1 MTERCFQSYFRKI
14 TWVDAHLPSRTLE
27 ALQANHPGS
36 PAETSSLTL
45 WRKETSP
52 YACPPAPRTLLPF
65 NRFRMSN
72 NTSQD
77 PASTSSSSVDDAPV
91 AKRATKKVAA
101 KTATKIVAKK
111 AVAKKVAVKKT
122 AVKKVAAKKAAA
134 KSVAEPAN
142 LKTELSSVQAPEAVT
157 APRTPRP
164 SRAKKTAPE
173 AAPIESEPPSA
184 ENPGRRFGRVPGG
197 GPVTPREPA
206 PARPPTP
213 PESTPFPPVIAPP
226 PNREG
231 QPAPPPNRER
241 PPQGGQPQ
249 NFQQRDPQNRNDSGP
264 PNGGQG
270 QQGESRSKRR
280 RDKRKRRK
288 GEQQEQQGGRRQ
300 PNPHT
305 RQRNDGPPNHND
317 SEDRRPGLLTG
328 PKIEA
333 NGLLE
338 LAPKGFGFL
347 RIPGKNFEQARD
359 DVFVTPEIIRK
370 YNLRLG
376 QWIHGVYQEGPRGPQ
391 LVEITLVNDLAPE
404 EASKL
409 PHFDELKAINPTR
422 RISFETT
429 PERFTTRVVD
439 IMAPVG
445 RGQRGLIVSPP
456 RSGKTTLLL
465 HMAEAIREKYDEAI
479 HLMVVLV
486 DERPEEV
493 TEFRRALPGAE
504 IYASSNDEQAR
515 NHTRIAEI
523 AIERAKRL
531 VEAGRDVFLIMD
543 SITRLAR
550 AYNGNMNSRGRGT
563 ASGGLT
569 IGALEVPRRL
579 FAAARNTRGGGSL
592 TIMATALIQTNSRA
606 DEAIYMEFKGTGN
619 MELVLDRK
627 IAENYIYPA
636 VDIFKSGTRREE
648 LLLADHMLHKIHLIR
663 RGLSGHR
670 PAEAMERLLFF
681 LKKFPNNPQMLLEIK
696 G

>member
-1 MTERCFQSYFRKI
+1 MSIHNDQDTMPQ
-14 TWVDAHLPSRTLE
+14 T
-27 ALQANHPGS
+27 
-36 PAETSSLTL
+36 PAAAGDT
-45 WRKETSP
+45 
-52 YACPPAPRTLLPF
+52 PPARKRAAKKVALP
-65 NRFRMSN
+65 
-72 NTSQD
+72 
-77 PASTSSSSVDDAPV
+77 PASADEAPP
-91 AKRATKKVAA
+91 AKKVAA
-101 KTATKIVAKK
+101 KKP
-111 AVAKKVAVKKT
+111 
-122 AVKKVAAKKAAA
+122 AVKKVAAKKIAR
-134 KSVAEPAN
+134 KSAVSSTPELPFIATPVSKTIPA
-142 LKTELSSVQAPEAVT
+142 TEDAPV
-157 APRTPRP
+157 PRPARP
-164 SRAKKTAPE
+164 SRAKKVAAEPAPTE
-173 AAPIESEPPSA
+173 PQTPVSDDAP
-184 ENPGRRFGRVPGG
+184 RRFGRVPGG
-197 GPVTPREPA
+197 GPTVTREVAETRPPVPPPSIPYPPLITPPPDREPSSQA
-206 PARPPTP
+206 GSSR
-213 PESTPFPPVIAPP
+213 ESERRDRLPQD
-226 PNREG
+226 G
-231 QPAPPPNRER
+231 QPR
-241 PPQGGQPQ
+241 
-249 NFQQRDPQNRNDSGP
+249 NFQQRDGQEQPRP
-264 PNGGQG
+264 GQG
-270 QQGESRSKRR
+270 QPQDSRSKKR
-280 RDKRKRRK
+280 RDKRKRRNN
-288 GEQQEQQGGRRQ
+288 ERQEQPGPHGQQNQ
-300 PNPHT
+300 PN
-305 RQRNDGPPNHND
+305 RNRNEGSGQQGPAHD
-317 SEDRRPGLLTG
+317 FEDRRPVQLNG

-333 NGLLE
+333 DGMLE

-347 RIPGKNFEQARD
+347 RVQKKNFEQARD
-359 DVFVTPEIIRK
+359 DVFVTPETIRK

-376 QWIHGVYQEGPRGPQ
+376 QWIHGLYQDGPRGPQ
-391 LVEITLVNDLAPE
+391 LVEITSINDMTPE
-404 EASKL
+404 EAAKL

-493 TEFRRALPGAE
+493 TEFRRALQGAE

-515 NHTRIAEI
+515 NHTRIAEL

-531 VEAGRDVFLIMD
+531 VEAGKDVFLIMD

-550 AYNGNMNSRGRGT
+550 AYNGNMNNRGRGT

-681 LKKFPNNPQMLLEIK
+681 LKKFSNNPQMLLEIK

>member
-1 MTERCFQSYFRKI
+1 MSNTTNQEQTPQPSP
-14 TWVDAHLPSRTLE
+14 DAADT
-27 ALQANHPGS
+27 
-36 PAETSSLTL
+36 
-45 WRKETSP
+45 
-52 YACPPAPRTLLPF
+52 PAP
-65 NRFRMSN
+65 
-72 NTSQD
+72 
-77 PASTSSSSVDDAPV
+77 A
-91 AKRATKKVAA
+91 AKRATRKTAAKKTTKVAA
-101 KTATKIVAKK
+101 KKT
-111 AVAKKVAVKKT
+111 AVKKT
-122 AVKKVAAKKAAA
+122 TTKKVAAKKAPAKPDTATVTAGQTPAPAPKAKKVPAPAA
-134 KSVAEPAN
+134 
-142 LKTELSSVQAPEAVT
+142 APE
-157 APRTPRP
+157 
-164 SRAKKTAPE
+164 
-173 AAPIESEPPSA
+173 IPPVPTS
-184 ENPGRRFGRVPGG
+184 PPKFGRVPGG
-197 GPVTPREPA
+197 GPVQAREPA
-206 PARPPTP
+206 PPRPPAVPKSIPFPAAVVPQPAPEISPEPPTP
-213 PESTPFPPVIAPP
+213 RNPEA
-226 PNREG
+226 
-231 QPAPPPNRER
+231 QER
-241 PPQGGQPQ
+241 SPQGQNQP
-249 NFQQRDPQNRNDSGP
+249 RN
-264 PNGGQG
+264 GQG
-270 QQGESRSKRR
+270 QTGESRSKRR

-288 GEQQEQQGGRRQ
+288 QERGDPPAGHHPQNSSG
-300 PNPHT
+300 
-305 RQRNDGPPNHND
+305 RQRHERTHPHQTSAND
-317 SEDRRPGLLTG
+317 SEDRRPAQLNG

-333 NGLLE
+333 DGLLE
-338 LAPKGFGFL
+338 LASKGFGFL

-359 DVFVTPEIIRK
+359 DVFVTPETIRK

-376 QWIHGVYQEGPRGPQ
+376 QWIHGLYQEGPRGPQ
-391 LVEITLVNDLAPE
+391 LVEITGVNGMQPE

-409 PHFDELKAINPTR
+409 PHFDELKAVNPIR

-429 PERFTTRVVD
+429 PERFTTRIVD

-504 IYASSNDEQAR
+504 IYASSNDEQPR

-531 VEAGRDVFLIMD
+531 VEAGKDVFLIMD

-550 AYNGNMNSRGRGT
+550 AYNSGMGMHSRGRGT
-563 ASGGLT
+563 GSGGIT

-592 TIMATALIQTNSRA
+592 TILATALIQTNSRA

-636 VDIFKSGTRREE
+636 ADIFKSGTRREE

-681 LKKFPNNPQMLLEIK
+681 LKKFPNNPQMLMEIK

>member
-1 MTERCFQSYFRKI
+1 MSTKTNEEI
-14 TWVDAHLPSRTLE
+14 LPKPKAGNEGDT
-27 ALQANHPGS
+27 
-36 PAETSSLTL
+36 
-45 WRKETSP
+45 
-52 YACPPAPRTLLPF
+52 PPARKRT
-65 NRFRMSN
+65 
-72 NTSQD
+72 TKK
-77 PASTSSSSVDDAPV
+77 A
-91 AKRATKKVAA
+91 ATKTVATQATVKTAA
-101 KTATKIVAKK
+101 K
-111 AVAKKVAVKKT
+111 KT
-122 AVKKVAAKKAAA
+122 TKKAAA
-134 KSVAEPAN
+134 PKVDAEKPARKTPAKKSVKKAAAAMTPELPFDAPPIPKPGPADDAAPVARIRTSRTKQKTAEFSEPAAAAQPPPDS
-142 LKTELSSVQAPEAVT
+142 LSGDDSP
-157 APRTPRP
+157 
-164 SRAKKTAPE
+164 
-173 AAPIESEPPSA
+173 
-184 ENPGRRFGRVPGG
+184 RRFGRVPGG
-197 GPVTPREPA
+197 GRMVPPKPKAAEATPPPSAPAPVQTSSEPPATSEKAPERDETVQRISNPNLAQAREPQV
-206 PARPPTP
+206 PVDGQNLPP
-213 PESTPFPPVIAPP
+213 
-226 PNREG
+226 G
-231 QPAPPPNRER
+231 
-241 PPQGGQPQ
+241 
-249 NFQQRDPQNRNDSGP
+249 QQR
-264 PNGGQG
+264 
-270 QQGESRSKRR
+270 ESRSKRR
-280 RDKRKRRK
+280 RDKRKRRAA
-288 GEQQEQQGGRRQ
+288 ERPDQGGHGQQQRPH
-300 PNPHT
+300 PNQNPRHH
-305 RQRNDGPPNHND
+305 QQHVNDF
-317 SEDRRPGLLTG
+317 EDRRPVELNG
-328 PKIEA
+328 PKIET
-333 NGLLE
+333 NGMLE

-347 RIPGKNFEQARD
+347 RFPGKNFEQARD

-376 QWIHGVYQEGPRGPQ
+376 HWIHGIYQEGPRGPQ
-391 LVEITLVNDLAPE
+391 LVEISKINDLTPA
-404 EASKL
+404 EAAKL
-409 PHFDELKAINPTR
+409 PHFDELKAINPAK

-465 HMAEAIREKYDEAI
+465 HMAEAVREKYEDTL

-515 NHTRIAEI
+515 NHCRIAEL

-531 VEAGRDVFLIMD
+531 VEAGKDVFLLMD

-550 AYNGNMNSRGRGT
+550 AYNGNMNNRGRGIG
-563 ASGGLT
+563 SGGIT
-569 IGALEVPRRL
+569 IGALEIPRRL

-592 TIMATALIQTNSRA
+592 TILATALIQTNSRA
-606 DEAIYMEFKGTGN
+606 DEAIFMEFKGTGN

>member
-1 MTERCFQSYFRKI
+1 
-14 TWVDAHLPSRTLE
+14 
-27 ALQANHPGS
+27 
-36 PAETSSLTL
+36 
-45 WRKETSP
+45 
-52 YACPPAPRTLLPF
+52 
-65 NRFRMSN
+65 MSN
-72 NTSQD
+72 NNEQD
-77 PASTSSSSVDDAPV
+77 TLPQPSASPAGDAPL
-91 AKRATKKVAA
+91 ARKRATRSKPPASGEDPP
-101 KTATKIVAKK
+101 VAKK
-111 AVAKKVAVKKT
+111 AVTKKEAAKKVAVKK
-122 AVKKVAAKKAAA
+122 VARKSAA
-134 KSVAEPAN
+134 SSTP
-142 LKTELSSVQAPEAVT
+142 ELPFT
-157 APRTPRP
+157 APPVAKPIAAPRP
-164 SRAKKTAPE
+164 SRAKKVTAEP
-173 AAPIESEPPSA
+173 APSEPSSLLA
-184 ENPGRRFGRVPGG
+184 EDAPRRFGRVPGG
-197 GPVTPREPA
+197 GPVATREPTEPRPAAVVASIPYPQPITPPPDREPA
-206 PARPPTP
+206 PQSGP
-213 PESTPFPPVIAPP
+213 PERRDSPPV
-226 PNREG
+226 EG
-231 QPAPPPNRER
+231 QQRNFQYRDGHGQPG
-241 PPQGGQPQ
+241 PPQGQP
-249 NFQQRDPQNRNDSGP
+249 RD
-264 PNGGQG
+264 
-270 QQGESRSKRR
+270 SRSKKR
-280 RDKRKRRK
+280 RDKRKRRNN
-288 GEQQEQQGGRRQ
+288 ERQEQQGPHGQQHQ
-300 PNPHT
+300 PN
-305 RQRNDGPPNHND
+305 RQRFEQRGPQGPPNSND
-317 SEDRRPGLLTG
+317 YDERRPAIQLEG

-333 NGLLE
+333 DGMLE

-347 RIPGKNFEQARD
+347 RVQKKNFEQARD
-359 DVFVTPEIIRK
+359 DVFVTPETIRK

-376 QWIHGVYQEGPRGPQ
+376 QWIHGLYQDGPRGPQ
-391 LVEITLVNDLAPE
+391 LVEITNINGMTPE
-404 EASKL
+404 EAAKL
-409 PHFDELKAINPTR
+409 PHFDELKAINPAR

-493 TEFRRALPGAE
+493 TEFRRALQGAE

-515 NHTRIAEI
+515 NHTRIAEL

-531 VEAGRDVFLIMD
+531 VEAGKDVFLIMD

-550 AYNGNMNSRGRGT
+550 AYNGNMNNRGRGT

-681 LKKFPNNPQMLLEIK
+681 LKKFPNNPQMLMEIK

>member
-1 MTERCFQSYFRKI
+1 MKFSTNS
-14 TWVDAHLPSRTLE
+14 
-27 ALQANHPGS
+27 S
-36 PAETSSLTL
+36 PN
-45 WRKETSP
+45 
-52 YACPPAPRTLLPF
+52 PPRPTPPIFTRS
-65 NRFRMSN
+65 RMSN
-72 NTSQD
+72 NNHEDPLPQT
-77 PASTSSSSVDDAPV
+77 PASNAGDKPPARKRAVKKIAEPATEPV
-91 AKRATKKVAA
+91 AK
-101 KTATKIVAKK
+101 KIP
-111 AVAKKVAVKKT
+111 
-122 AVKKVAAKKAAA
+122 AKKAAA
-134 KSVAEPAN
+134 KKAAVR
-142 LKTELSSVQAPEAVT
+142 KTT
-157 APRTPRP
+157 
-164 SRAKKTAPE
+164 AKKTIVKAVVV
-173 AAPIESEPPSA
+173 
-184 ENPGRRFGRVPGG
+184 ENPPPPVAPSPPPTADAPRRIGRVPGG
-197 GPVTPREPA
+197 GPVASREPLETRVSEVI
-206 PARPPTP
+206 P
-213 PESTPFPPVIAPP
+213 SIPFP
-226 PNREG
+226 
-231 QPAPPPNRER
+231 QPAPPQFTNPAPEQARHEH
-241 PPQGGQPQ
+241 PPQDGQPRNFQQPDGQPQ
-249 NFQQRDPQNRNDSGP
+249 RHDA
-264 PNGGQG
+264 G
-270 QQGESRSKRR
+270 QQTESRSKKRR
-280 RDKRKRRK
+280 EKRKRKKNDR
-288 GEQQEQQGGRRQ
+288 QQQQPGRAPYPNHKPNANPHHVNRHHRPDGPVFDPDDRRQ
-300 PNPHT
+300 V
-305 RQRNDGPPNHND
+305 QLSGPM
-317 SEDRRPGLLTG
+317 
-328 PKIEA
+328 IEA
-333 NGLLE
+333 DGMLE

-347 RIPGKNFEQARD
+347 RVQKKNFEQARD

-376 QWIHGVYQEGPRGPQ
+376 QWIHGLFQDSHRGPQ
-391 LVEITLVNDLAPE
+391 LVEITKINDMTPE
-404 EASKL
+404 EAAKL

-429 PERFTTRVVD
+429 PDRYTTRVLD

-515 NHTRIAEI
+515 NHTRIAEL

-531 VEAGRDVFLIMD
+531 VEAGKDVFLIMD

-550 AYNGNMNSRGRGT
+550 AYNGNMNNRGRGT

-681 LKKFPNNPQMLLEIK
+681 QKKFPNNPQMLLEIK

>member
-1 MTERCFQSYFRKI
+1 
-14 TWVDAHLPSRTLE
+14 
-27 ALQANHPGS
+27 
-36 PAETSSLTL
+36 
-45 WRKETSP
+45 
-52 YACPPAPRTLLPF
+52 
-65 NRFRMSN
+65 MST
-72 NTSQD
+72 NTHQD
-77 PASTSSSSVDDAPV
+77 PAPTTPATADGASPPAV
-91 AKRATKKVAA
+91 KRVTKKAATKTAA
-101 KTATKIVAKK
+101 KTSTAKK
-111 AVAKKVAVKKT
+111 TTAKKTVVEKIPAAADSVPAVKKT
-122 AVKKVAAKKAAA
+122 TVRKVAAKKASAKPAA
-134 KSVAEPAN
+134 SSKDASPELPFMQAIAKPIPAPEVVAEPKA
-142 LKTELSSVQAPEAVT
+142 A
-157 APRTPRP
+157 RP
-164 SRAKKTAPE
+164 SRAKKTVSEAPVSE
-173 AAPIESEPPSA
+173 PAAPVAESAP
-184 ENPGRRFGRVPGG
+184 RRFGRVPGG
-197 GPVTPREPA
+197 GPIVTREAAEPQVQA
-206 PARPPTP
+206 
-213 PESTPFPPVIAPP
+213 STPFPPVIPTP

-231 QPAPPPNRER
+231 PPPQRDAEPRER
-241 PPQGGQPQ
+241 PPQGRQPQ
-249 NFQQRDPQNRNDSGP
+249 NPPHREGQNPS
-264 PNGGQG
+264 GQG
-270 QQGESRSKRR
+270 QPRGAQAPTGESRSKRR
-280 RDKRKRRK
+280 RDKRKRRNS
-288 GEQQEQQGGRRQ
+288 EQRQEQQPSQGKQQPHPGRQ
-300 PNPHT
+300 
-305 RQRNDGPPNHND
+305 QRHDGPGPQAAGGD
-317 SEDRRPGLLTG
+317 EDRRAILLAG

-376 QWIHGVYQEGPRGPQ
+376 QWIHGVYQDGPRGPQ
-391 LVEITLVNDLAPE
+391 LVEITQVNDLTPE
-404 EASKL
+404 EAAKL

-465 HMAEAIREKYDEAI
+465 HMAEAIREKYDEGAI

-550 AYNGNMNSRGRGT
+550 AYNGNMNNRGRGT

-681 LKKFPNNPQMLLEIK
+681 LKKFSNNPQMLLEIK

>member
-1 MTERCFQSYFRKI
+1 MSTPDHEETTPQI
-14 TWVDAHLPSRTLE
+14 PADDA
-27 ALQANHPGS
+27 
-36 PAETSSLTL
+36 
-45 WRKETSP
+45 K
-52 YACPPAPRTLLPF
+52 PPAR
-65 NRFRMSN
+65 
-72 NTSQD
+72 
-77 PASTSSSSVDDAPV
+77 
-91 AKRATKKVAA
+91 KRA
-101 KTATKIVAKK
+101 AKK
-111 AVAKKVAVKKT
+111 AAVKKTAAKKTAVKKT
-122 AVKKVAAKKAAA
+122 AVKKTAAKKAAT
-134 KSVAEPAN
+134 KKVAETASAEAPPVQNTAPPEPVRE
-142 LKTELSSVQAPEAVT
+142 TPPPPSSEPAPEA
-157 APRTPRP
+157 P
-164 SRAKKTAPE
+164 
-173 AAPIESEPPSA
+173 A
-184 ENPGRRFGRVPGG
+184 EKRFGRVPGG
-197 GPVTPREPA
+197 GPVVPRENPA
-206 PARPPTP
+206 PANQTQ
-213 PESTPFPPVIAPP
+213 EAQ
-226 PNREG
+226 G
-231 QPAPPPNRER
+231 Q
-241 PPQGGQPQ
+241 
-249 NFQQRDPQNRNDSGP
+249 D
-264 PNGGQG
+264 G
-270 QQGESRSKRR
+270 QQGNTHQQHHQNRGDGQQRESRSKRR
-280 RDKRKRRK
+280 REKRKRR
-288 GEQQEQQGGRRQ
+288 GDRQGQGPQQGHQGHQHGGNRHESGGNRHDNGGESPAERQ
-300 PNPHT
+300 QPL
-305 RQRNDGPPNHND
+305 
-317 SEDRRPGLLTG
+317 SG

-333 NGLLE
+333 DGMLE

-359 DVFVTPEIIRK
+359 DVFVTPETIRK
-370 YNLRLG
+370 YHLRLG
-376 QWIHGVYQEGPRGPQ
+376 QWVHGLYQTGPRGPQ
-391 LVEITLVNDLAPE
+391 LVEVTSINGMAPE

-409 PHFDELKAINPTR
+409 PHFDELKAINPNK

-479 HLMVVLV
+479 HLMVLLV

-515 NHTRIAEI
+515 NHCRIAEL

-531 VEAGRDVFLIMD
+531 VEAGKDVFLLMD

-550 AYNGNMNSRGRGT
+550 AYNNTMGNRGRGT
-563 ASGGLT
+563 GSGGIT

-592 TIMATALIQTNSRA
+592 TILATALIQTNSRA
-606 DEAIYMEFKGTGN
+606 DEAIFMEFKGTGN

-648 LLLADHMLHKIHLIR
+648 LLLPDHMLHKIHLIR

-670 PAEAMERLLFF
+670 PVEAMERLLFF

>member
-1 MTERCFQSYFRKI
+1 MSKI
-14 TWVDAHLPSRTLE
+14 TKADTTP
-27 ALQANHPGS
+27 P
-36 PAETSSLTL
+36 TSDSA
-45 WRKETSP
+45 SDS
-52 YACPPAPRTLLPF
+52 PPAR
-65 NRFRMSN
+65 
-72 NTSQD
+72 
-77 PASTSSSSVDDAPV
+77 
-91 AKRATKKVAA
+91 KRATKKAAASPSDLETVAP
-101 KTATKIVAKK
+101 VKK
-111 AVAKKVAVKKT
+111 AAAKKVS
-122 AVKKVAAKKAAA
+122 AVKKVAAESVVKKVATKRVAKNAASPDSSSPELPFTTSLKENHPPLTEEAPRAARATRTKKAVV
-134 KSVAEPAN
+134 SV
-142 LKTELSSVQAPEAVT
+142 
-157 APRTPRP
+157 
-164 SRAKKTAPE
+164 E
-173 AAPIESEPPSA
+173 AAPPESPAPVPDPSA
-184 ENPGRRFGRVPGG
+184 PPRRIGRVPGG
-197 GPVTPREPA
+197 GPRVPREEA
-206 PARPPTP
+206 PVSQ
-213 PESTPFPPVIAPP
+213 ESTPFPTPAAP
-226 PNREG
+226 PNRENDGPRDHERQDRPPFEGQAREDG
-231 QPAPPPNRER
+231 QPSR
-241 PPQGGQPQ
+241 
-249 NFQQRDPQNRNDSGP
+249 
-264 PNGGQG
+264 
-270 QQGESRSKRR
+270 ESRSKRR
-280 RDKRKRRK
+280 RDKRKRRNMERQ
-288 GEQQEQQGGRRQ
+288 GQPQPGNPPRPQGGGQ
-300 PNPHT
+300 PYPPKGQNPNRH
-305 RQRNDGPPNHND
+305 RNEGRGPQAPTQEM
-317 SEDRRPGLLTG
+317 EDRRPVQLTG
-328 PKIEA
+328 PMIEA
-333 NGLLE
+333 NGMLE

-347 RIPGKNFEQARD
+347 RVPKKNFEQARD
-359 DVFVTPEIIRK
+359 DVFVTPETIRK

-376 QWIHGVYQEGPRGPQ
+376 QWIHGTYQEGPRGPQ
-391 LVEITLVNDLAPE
+391 LVEISKVNDLTPE

-409 PHFDELKAINPTR
+409 PHFDELKAINPSK

-465 HMAEAIREKYDEAI
+465 HMAEAIREKYEESI

-515 NHTRIAEI
+515 NHTRIAEM

-550 AYNGNMNSRGRGT
+550 AYNGNMNNRGRGT
-563 ASGGLT
+563 GSGGLT
-569 IGALEVPRRL
+569 IGSLEVPRRL

-592 TIMATALIQTNSRA
+592 TILATALIQTNSRA

-648 LLLADHMLHKIHLIR
+648 ILLADHMLHKIHLIR

>member
-1 MTERCFQSYFRKI
+1 
-14 TWVDAHLPSRTLE
+14 
-27 ALQANHPGS
+27 
-36 PAETSSLTL
+36 
-45 WRKETSP
+45 
-52 YACPPAPRTLLPF
+52 
-65 NRFRMSN
+65 MSN
-72 NTSQD
+72 PTNDDTLSQI
-77 PASTSSSSVDDAPV
+77 PAGTTGDAPPV
-91 AKRATKKVAA
+91 RKRAAKK
-101 KTATKIVAKK
+101 ATAKK
-111 AVAKKVAVKKT
+111 AVEKATDEPVVKKTAAKKT
-122 AVKKVAAKKAAA
+122 AVKKTAAKKVARKSAKSVSAELELQFDSEPAAKPVPAEAPAPRAKKAAR
-134 KSVAEPAN
+134 V
-142 LKTELSSVQAPEAVT
+142 
-157 APRTPRP
+157 R
-164 SRAKKTAPE
+164 KTAEDPAAE
-173 AAPIESEPPSA
+173 AAPAPAAGDAGDDSP
-184 ENPGRRFGRVPGG
+184 RRIGRVPGG
-197 GPVTPREPA
+197 GPVGRRKAQQEQADAGVAEPA
-206 PARPPTP
+206 PAPAAKAEP
-213 PESTPFPPVIAPP
+213 S
-226 PNREG
+226 
-231 QPAPPPNRER
+231 PAPQASEIPREPREERQERAPKGGKPQQRNQQQPRGQQQPPQQGGQQPQN
-241 PPQGGQPQ
+241 QGGQP
-249 NFQQRDPQNRNDSGP
+249 R
-264 PNGGQG
+264 
-270 QQGESRSKRR
+270 ESRSKRR
-280 RDKRKRRK
+280 REKRKRRNQ
-288 GEQQEQQGGRRQ
+288 ERMDQQRQGGGGQHGGDRHGNQ
-300 PNPHT
+300 H
-305 RQRNDGPPNHND
+305 DH
-317 SEDRRPGLLTG
+317 EDRRPVQLNG

-333 NGLLE
+333 DGMLE

-347 RIPGKNFEQARD
+347 RVPGKNFEQARD
-359 DVFVTPEIIRK
+359 DVFVTPEMIRK

-376 QWIHGVYQEGPRGPQ
+376 QWIHGLYQEGPRGPQ
-391 LVEITLVNDLAPE
+391 LVEISRINDMTPE

-409 PHFDELKAINPTR
+409 PHFDELKAVNPSK

-465 HMAEAIREKYDEAI
+465 HMAEAIREKYEESI

-486 DERPEEV
+486 DERSEEV

-515 NHTRIAEI
+515 NHCRIAEL

-550 AYNGNMNSRGRGT
+550 AYNGNMNNRGRGT
-563 ASGGLT
+563 GSGGIT

-592 TIMATALIQTNSRA
+592 TILATALIQTNSRA
-606 DEAIYMEFKGTGN
+606 DEAIFMEFKGTGN

-648 LLLADHMLHKIHLIR
+648 LLLAEHMLHKIHLIR